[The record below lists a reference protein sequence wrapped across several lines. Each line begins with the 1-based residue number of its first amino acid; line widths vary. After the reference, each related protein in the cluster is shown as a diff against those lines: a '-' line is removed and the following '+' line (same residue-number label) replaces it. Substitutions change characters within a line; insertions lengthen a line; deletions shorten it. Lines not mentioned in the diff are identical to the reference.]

1 MRKIVTIRMA
11 RVAVLTLLVAV
22 ACGCTEADFHPYSGA
37 QGSNPTAVGSFI
49 DTKYAVPVYYGY
61 PPRGYR
67 VLGEMEPET
76 RGRFRNALAAAANRA
91 PQYGADAIIVLSHEH
106 HGEGAVGVGQSWGSV
121 TPGQWWGGGTAFMA
135 PIRVDQ
141 ARVIFIKWL

>member
-1 MRKIVTIRMA
+1 M
-11 RVAVLTLLVAV
+11 LTLLVAV

-67 VLGEMEPET
+67 VLGEMETET
-76 RGRFRNALAAAANRA
+76 RGRFRNAWQL
-91 PQYGADAIIVLSHEH
+91 PLTEHLSMELMR
-106 HGEGAVGVGQSWGSV
+106 SSY
-121 TPGQWWGGGTAFMA
+121 
-135 PIRVDQ
+135 
-141 ARVIFIKWL
+141 